1 MCQLLVCGGNME
13 INEEGKFKRLF
24 KRYGALGVACVVS
37 LALALGIGLGVQKG
51 EPVSTSSIQ
60 FALPMTDAVIVKDYA
75 DDKLQ
80 LNESLNRWEIHLAVD
95 LSSEN
100 DAVFSIYDGIV
111 DSVESNS
118 LDGCVVT
125 ISHSD
130 GFVSVY
136 SSLNEDVKVSEGDSV
151 KKGQQIGNA
160 SNSATNESKDCAHL
174 HFVLIKDGVE
184 VDPNNYLDL
193 QNK

>member
-1 MCQLLVCGGNME
+1 MAV
-13 INEEGKFKRLF
+13 KF
-24 KRYGALGVACVVS
+24 AA
-37 LALALGIGLGVQKG
+37 
-51 EPVSTSSIQ
+51 
-60 FALPMTDAVIVKDYA
+60 
-75 DDKLQ
+75 
-80 LNESLNRWEIHLAVD
+80 
-95 LSSEN
+95 

-160 SNSATNESKDCAHL
+160 SNSATNESKDGAHL
-174 HFVLIKDGVE
+174 HFVLMKDGVE

>member
-1 MCQLLVCGGNME
+1 ME

-136 SSLNEDVKVSEGDSV
+136 SSLNENVKVSEGDSV

-160 SNSATNESKDCAHL
+160 SNSATNESKDGAHL
-174 HFVLIKDGVE
+174 HFVLMKDGVE

>member
-1 MCQLLVCGGNME
+1 MHGGNME
-13 INEEGKFKRLF
+13 IKEEGKFKKLF
-24 KRYGALGVACVVS
+24 KRYGALSLACIFS
-37 LALALGIGLGVQKG
+37 LALALGIALGVQKG
-51 EPVSTSSIQ
+51 EPVSTNNVE
-60 FALPMTDAVIVKDYA
+60 FGLPMTDAVIVKDYA
-75 DDKLQ
+75 DDRLQ
-80 LNESLNRWEIHLAVD
+80 LNESLNRWEIHLAID

-100 DAVFSIYDGIV
+100 DAVFSIYDGVV

-118 LDGCVVT
+118 LDGYVVT

-136 SSLNEDVKVSEGDSV
+136 SSLSDSVQVKEGDSV

-160 SNSATNESKDCAHL
+160 SDSATNESKDGAHL
-174 HFVLIKDGVE
+174 HFVLMKDGVE